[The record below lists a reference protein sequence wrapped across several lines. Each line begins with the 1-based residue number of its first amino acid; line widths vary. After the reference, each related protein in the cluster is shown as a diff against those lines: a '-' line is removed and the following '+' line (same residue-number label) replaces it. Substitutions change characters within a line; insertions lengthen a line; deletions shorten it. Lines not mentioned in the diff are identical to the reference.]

1 MLKKYV
7 TTFFLF
13 SLLAIMMPAMTVSA
27 QTRSR
32 YFDNGSQRRVSYKK
46 PSFYRRH
53 RHLSNILIGTGAG
66 ALVGGLIGGRRGVG
80 IGLLAGAGA
89 GALYTYKLNP
99 KTHRYYRV
107 YRQ

>member
-1 MLKKYV
+1 MFAMLAV
-7 TTFFLF
+7 MIPAAGATT
-13 SLLAIMMPAMTVSA
+13 ANA
-27 QTRSR
+27 QSR
-32 YFDNGSQRRVSYKK
+32 YYRQSNVQSVQYRR

-80 IGLLAGAGA
+80 IGMLAGGGA

-99 KTHRYYRV
+99 KKNRYYRSNRR
-107 YRQ
+107 Y

>member
-1 MLKKYV
+1 MLKTYV
-7 TTFFLF
+7 TTIFFF
-13 SLLAIMMPAMTVSA
+13 SLLAIMVPAMSVSA
-27 QTRSR
+27 QTSSR
-32 YFDNGSQRRVSYKK
+32 YFDYASQQRVSYKK
-46 PSFYRRH
+46 PGFYRRH

-80 IGLLAGAGA
+80 IGMLAGAGA

-99 KTHRYYRV
+99 KTHRYRV

>member
-7 TTFFLF
+7 TTFFMF
-13 SLLAIMMPAMTVSA
+13 AMLAVMMPFATATTANA
-27 QTRSR
+27 QTR
-32 YFDNGSQRRVSYKK
+32 YFRTSNGQYVQYKR

-53 RHLSNILIGTGAG
+53 RNLSNILIGTGAG

-80 IGLLAGAGA
+80 IGMLAGGGA

-99 KTHRYYRV
+99 KRPRYLRRY
-107 YRQ
+107 